1 VLLRFRFESFGISFF
16 IFSRIALRAACTLDA
31 GLLLPTRF
39 RALGEDGAFRAGF
52 DAAFALDAGPILFV
66 FDFVVFFDL
75 LRAAIGLLS
84 TRDCPRTPWN
94 PVRQHRSSK
103 QQADFLSTK

>member
-1 VLLRFRFESFGISFF
+1 
-16 IFSRIALRAACTLDA
+16 LRAPRTLNA

-39 RALGEDGAFRAGF
+39 RALGEDGSFRARF

-75 LRAAIGLLS
+75 VRAAIGNS
-84 TRDCPRTPWN
+84 PRAS
-94 PVRQHRSSK
+94 VRARLGIPCADTALQNSK
-103 QQADFLSTK
+103 RTFCQRNS